1 MGKSVYLSPSMQENN
16 TGVLNYGTEEA
27 RMNQVADVVQRVLQ
41 SHGVDVY
48 RNRPEW
54 SLGQAVNDSNRV
66 KPNLHF
72 CIHSNAGGGRGA
84 EIYAY
89 APGGEGEKAAE
100 LIYAEIAALTPT
112 ADRGVKF
119 NPSLYELRNTN
130 APAALVEVAYHDN
143 AEDATWIMNN
153 IEAIGITL
161 AKGILKYFEIAYKD
175 PVDTQI
181 DTKILYR
188 VMAGSY
194 SIKENAENQVR
205 KLNNAGFDAVVMTFS
220 K

>member
-1 MGKSVYLSPSMQENN
+1 MIKSVYLSPSMQENN
-16 TGVLNYGTEEA
+16 TGALNYGTEEA

-41 SHGVDVY
+41 NHGVDVY

-54 SLGQAVNDSNRV
+54 SLGQAVADSNRV

-89 APGGEGEKAAE
+89 AQGGEGEKAAK
-100 LIYAEIAALTPT
+100 LIYAEIAAITPT

-119 NPSLYELRNTN
+119 NPSLFELRNTN

-143 AEDATWIMNN
+143 VDDATWIINN
-153 IEAIGITL
+153 IEAIGIALTKGVL
-161 AKGILKYFEIAYKD
+161 RYLGIQYIPYQTNNAKEY
-175 PVDTQI
+175 
-181 DTKILYR
+181 YR
-188 VMAGSY
+188 VQVGAY
-194 SIKENAENQVR
+194 TQKVNADEMLQ
-205 KLNNAGFDAVVMTFS
+205 KLKNAGFDGYIKFE
-220 K
+220 

>member
-1 MGKSVYLSPSMQENN
+1 MSKSVYLSPSMQENN

-89 APGGEGEKAAE
+89 APGGEGEKAAK
-100 LIYAEIAALTPT
+100 LIYAEIAAITPT

-143 AEDATWIMNN
+143 AEDATWIINN
-153 IEAIGITL
+153 IEAIGIAL
-161 AKGILKYFEIAYKD
+161 AKGVLKYLGIQYEI
-175 PVDTQI
+175 PQI
-181 DTKILYR
+181 NTNTSPRYYR
-188 VMAGSY
+188 VQVGAY
-194 SIKENAENQVR
+194 SEKANAENQLA
-205 KLNNAGFDAVVMTFS
+205 KAKKAGFSDAYIVYD
-220 K
+220 